1 MEANVI
7 LVDTTAFKAAVPMK
21 IGRWVRFPHVSAKI
35 MFKIL
40 LFVMFCS
47 SVFTQGIFVNSNTK
61 PVYSL
66 NILYNSISNESS
78 ENNNYYGLGIS
89 NLLNGNNEF
98 SLMYKKKSNAKSIE
112 TSYLFYIKP
121 QFYINMNFGFG
132 YEYFKYNSG
141 IATNIYNLKVG
152 VYGRGSKDTNKTIKF
167 HPLFNYEYYIDENYD
182 TEYDIFKA
190 GMILV
195 FNDIGIETTYS
206 WISRDVNEISLKLYL
221 WEFRN

>member
-1 MEANVI
+1 
-7 LVDTTAFKAAVPMK
+7 
-21 IGRWVRFPHVSAKI
+21 
-35 MFKIL
+35 
-40 LFVMFCS
+40 
-47 SVFTQGIFVNSNTK
+47 
-61 PVYSL
+61 
-66 NILYNSISNESS
+66 
-78 ENNNYYGLGIS
+78 
-89 NLLNGNNEF
+89 
-98 SLMYKKKSNAKSIE
+98 MYKKKSNAKSIE

-182 TEYDIFKA
+182 TEYDIVKA

-195 FNDIGIETTYS
+195 FNDIGIEPSYS
-206 WISRDVNEISLKLYL
+206 WIDKNNHEFSLKINEWGTMPSLPICQKIKSVRYFFHSVFSVENSSREGIFIISGGAIYFL
-221 WEFRN
+221 SPE